1 MGQVKCGGQECGHL
15 CKAKGSRAEGQNNP
29 RATSSDK
36 HQKED
41 PAQSKHRED
50 GNKQRKNRREIW
62 HLPKCHPI
70 KPAAQS
76 GEQGNSRRGIRTD
89 TVRRSQSHLPGRQG
103 MGELS
108 TDESRLL
115 TLNSGH

>member
-1 MGQVKCGGQECGHL
+1 MGQVMCRGQECGHL
-15 CKAKGSRAEGQNNP
+15 CKAKGSQAEGQNNP

-36 HQKED
+36 HQKEY
-41 PAQSKHRED
+41 PAQSKYGED

-76 GEQGNSRRGIRTD
+76 GERGNSQRPNPNGFCEEEPIPPSLAGRGWG
-89 TVRRSQSHLPGRQG
+89 SCQQMKAGSCH
-103 MGELS
+103 
-108 TDESRLL
+108 
-115 TLNSGH
+115 

>member
-1 MGQVKCGGQECGHL
+1 MGQMKSGGQECGHL
-15 CKAKGSRAEGQNNP
+15 CTAKGSRAEGQNNP

-41 PAQSKHRED
+41 PAQSKHGED

-76 GEQGNSRRGIRTD
+76 GERGNSQHPNPNGSCEEGPIPPSLAARAWGSWQQMRAG
-89 TVRRSQSHLPGRQG
+89 S
-103 MGELS
+103 
-108 TDESRLL
+108 
-115 TLNSGH
+115 

>member
-1 MGQVKCGGQECGHL
+1 MGQVKHRGQECGHL

-29 RATSSDK
+29 GATSSDK
-36 HQKED
+36 HQKEA
-41 PAQSKHRED
+41 PAQSEHGED

-76 GEQGNSRRGIRTD
+76 GERGNSRHR
-89 TVRRSQSHLPGRQG
+89 
-103 MGELS
+103 M
-108 TDESRLL
+108 
-115 TLNSGH
+115 